1 MKVQSTILSEEPV
14 IKEGKVTLPIVKVGT
29 SAFDEAG
36 QKYKFNNGKALESY
50 REYAFAI
57 IKHLRIGSG
66 RITGM
71 YTFSDTGED

>member
-1 MKVQSTILSEEPV
+1 M
-14 IKEGKVTLPIVKVGT
+14 KVGT

-57 IKHLRIGSG
+57 INHLRIGSG